1 MMASMPGMSNLSGQ
15 VFTIIN
21 QIPQDATVSTKV
33 KWNKFR
39 LEDCGKR
46 DGLYDRSSGT
56 MSYKANTWT
65 AFINDWKKYKAPTFL
80 DDCYYTLDDEMKD
93 QYFTANVGDLLIFAD
108 IPDEAPTTIQEFIA
122 LCNKYKDAGGT
133 ITSAEVYINFKADG
147 TPWRTNHIEL
157 VRG

>member
-1 MMASMPGMSNLSGQ
+1 MANMPGMSNLGGQ

-21 QIPQDATVSTKV
+21 QIPQSSAVSTKV
-33 KWNKFR
+33 KWKKFR
-39 LEDCGKR
+39 LSDCGKR

-56 MSYKANTWT
+56 MAYRANTWT
-65 AFINDWKKYKAPTFL
+65 AFINDWKNYKAPTFL
-80 DDCYYTLDDEMKD
+80 DGGYYALDDEWKD

-108 IPDEAPTTIQEFIA
+108 IPDEAPTTIQEFNQ
-122 LCNKYKDAGGT
+122 LRDKYRDIGGP

-147 TPWRTNHIEL
+147 TPWKTNHIEL

>member
-1 MMASMPGMSNLSGQ
+1 MMALSILSGQ

-21 QIPQDATVSTKV
+21 QIPQDATVLTKV

-56 MSYKANTWT
+56 MAYRANTWT
-65 AFINDWKKYKAPTFL
+65 AFINDWKSYKAPTFL
-80 DDCYYTLDDEMKD
+80 DGGYYALDDELKG
-93 QYFTANVGDLLIFAD
+93 QYFTANVGDLLIFVD
-108 IPDEAPTTIQEFIA
+108 IPDDAPTTIQEFNQ
-122 LCNKYKDAGGT
+122 LRDKYRDIGGP

-147 TPWRTNHIEL
+147 SPWRTNHIEL